1 MMGATMLALWC
12 WRHLTHSRLQ
22 QRQRRRREING
33 FLCIGASSWKTFF
46 LSLNAI
52 KMSFRVYMKKKIL
65 QQEKFALRYSEYLV
79 AVLKLLAGKYFEDTQ
94 LDEMMK
100 NISNIL
106 IDSLLKTAKINSKIF
121 PSWIFIHDSM
131 LHVAT
136 GHKNFIKMRSET
148 ARISLSRY

>member
-1 MMGATMLALWC
+1 
-12 WRHLTHSRLQ
+12 
-22 QRQRRRREING
+22 
-33 FLCIGASSWKTFF
+33 
-46 LSLNAI
+46 
-52 KMSFRVYMKKKIL
+52 MSFRVYMKKKIL

-94 LDEMMK
+94 LDEHLDEMMK